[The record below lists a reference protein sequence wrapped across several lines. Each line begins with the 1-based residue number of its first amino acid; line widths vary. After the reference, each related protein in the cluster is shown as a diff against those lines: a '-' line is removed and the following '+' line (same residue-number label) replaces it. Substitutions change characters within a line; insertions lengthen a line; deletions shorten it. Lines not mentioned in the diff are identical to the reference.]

1 MKTKCS
7 EWIQRFLLSQSRILE
22 GRGGG
27 NADVWTEWT
36 PRLRGSNSP
45 RTTDEA
51 KDGACSMSQ
60 DLEGKEGGLKAKTQ
74 NW

>member
-1 MKTKCS
+1 M
-7 EWIQRFLLSQSRILE
+7 RE
-22 GRGGG
+22 GGVG

-36 PRLRGSNSP
+36 PRLRGSNRP

-60 DLEGKEGGLKAKTQ
+60 DLEGKKGGLKAKTQ